1 MWLLLYLK
9 EKQTSNYPKKVL
21 KIYIICRNKSTMGRV
36 SSKFD
41 IIFKKNNKKNK
52 KNIVDPTVSVIEL
65 IIPELCT

>member
-41 IIFKKNNKKNK
+41 IIFKKKKKKK